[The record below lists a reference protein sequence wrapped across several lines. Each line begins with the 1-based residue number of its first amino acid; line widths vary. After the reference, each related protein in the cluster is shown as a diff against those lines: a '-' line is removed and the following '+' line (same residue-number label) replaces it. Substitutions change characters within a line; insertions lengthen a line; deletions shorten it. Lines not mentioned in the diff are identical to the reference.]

1 MELEKK
7 FQRAVFLLKIH
18 KVKKEIRAENKGKK
32 KKLLVK
38 MHMVKRFINDICCM
52 KIKNKEMISIIE
64 KIRDNMVIN
73 RYNYEYF
80 DFI

>member
-52 KIKNKEMISIIE
+52 KNK
-64 KIRDNMVIN
+64 KQRND
-73 RYNYEYF
+73 
-80 DFI
+80 